1 MVTHA
6 CKLSLPQAHPT
17 SVVSSLLFE
26 PTSNSLALMCTDS
39 SVLLHHPISLSSPPS
54 PSPSPS
60 SILIPPPSTSAS
72 FLRLHP
78 SPDPAAARVVFL
90 AAGPHRSSV
99 LLRAWILRRTEG
111 FAHAQLN
118 IKNGNG
124 KSGASGAILDLSHG
138 FSIKVAGSI
147 NVVVVYSASA
157 GKIWVLSARL
167 VDWEDGR
174 TGVDLM
180 KCGVIECTVP
190 ICSVFA
196 SAGFLFLGQEN
207 GVRVFPLRP
216 IVKGRL
222 SRKERDLVR
231 RRVKEDLNGGLLK
244 NRVKNLKNGVIQA
257 VSGNSVIYRKNAG
270 ICCNGDL
277 EGVLED
283 PSDGSEGKAEADYV
297 SAKHKTVKLRQDSGE
312 LGSLFVAFKVLEVER
327 SKSKPAVPASL
338 KAVSIHALSRQRF
351 LILDSVGDVHLLSL
365 NNIFLGSE
373 LTKHSSTPFKG
384 CHMRRLECTMKV
396 QMLAVLPDISTRT
409 QTVWL
414 SDGCHSVHMTSV
426 ADMDAATVGESDKK
440 EEKLMQISAI
450 QAIFT
455 SEKIHDIIPYAANG
469 ILILGQGNF
478 CIKPA

>member
-297 SAKHKTVKLRQDSGE
+297 SG
-312 LGSLFVAFKVLEVER
+312 
-327 SKSKPAVPASL
+327 
-338 KAVSIHALSRQRF
+338 
-351 LILDSVGDVHLLSL
+351 
-365 NNIFLGSE
+365 
-373 LTKHSSTPFKG
+373 
-384 CHMRRLECTMKV
+384 
-396 QMLAVLPDISTRT
+396 T

-469 ILILGQGNF
+469 ILILGQGSIF
-478 CIKPA
+478 AYAIA

>member
-327 SKSKPAVPASL
+327 SKK
-338 KAVSIHALSRQRF
+338 
-351 LILDSVGDVHLLSL
+351 
-365 NNIFLGSE
+365 

-469 ILILGQGNF
+469 ILILGQGSIF
-478 CIKPA
+478 AYAIA